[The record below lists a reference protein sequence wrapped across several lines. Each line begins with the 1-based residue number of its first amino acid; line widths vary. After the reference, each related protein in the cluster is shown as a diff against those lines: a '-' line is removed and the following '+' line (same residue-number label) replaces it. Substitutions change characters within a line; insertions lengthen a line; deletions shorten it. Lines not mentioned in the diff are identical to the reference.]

1 MRSMAALQ
9 VVRNQHHKRQFMAL
23 SLLSP
28 FLYLKTVASLRAN
41 LYNSGQHNAP
51 CPGAFTQ
58 NLKTHEGS
66 STGSQLGTIVRAMRG
81 GVLAS
86 ARISRR
92 VSECQA
98 ENVHG
103 NSDCYFALLWSFPL
117 LQTSLRS

>member
-1 MRSMAALQ
+1 MRSQAALRSLLAALQ
-9 VVRNQHHKRQFMAL
+9 VVRNQYHKRQFMAL

-28 FLYLKTVASLRAN
+28 FLYLKTVASLHAT

-58 NLKTHEGS
+58 NLKTHERS
-66 STGSQLGTIVRAMRG
+66 LTGSQLGAIVLTMRG

-98 ENVHG
+98 ENVHV
-103 NSDCYFALLWSFPL
+103 N
-117 LQTSLRS
+117 